1 MSCRQSTKIPDLF
14 LLPGAEFGM
23 EMAPRENG
31 KEAGAQYF
39 ATSLPCLFATGQSG
53 RQNFRAGRDLRDHIV
68 HPPPPPPVYK
78 YNVKNLSRLSSYTRH
93 PKHYLAHSKCV
104 TGIY

>member
-14 LLPGAEFGM
+14 LLPRAEFGM

-68 HPPPPPPVYK
+68 HPSPAPGVQIQCQEF
-78 YNVKNLSRLSSYTRH
+78 VSFIFIHSA
-93 PKHYLAHSKCV
+93 PKTLPG
-104 TGIY
+104 T